1 MNIRRL
7 RRLNASLPMSLGALL
22 VLASACGEEGE
33 DPNDDGADVGSGDAG
48 PGTTTGPGATTEDG
62 GEPDAG
68 PGDETT
74 GGDEDP
80 ETDGGD
86 EDEPDTGEEG
96 DDGDCEP
103 FDYLSL
109 DDALEAMSDD
119 IDDIEDDD
127 ERLTTRYISCAH
139 LANQGICGTDLE
151 LYTDAVKKLV
161 NSTSVDPTPFELRE
175 VAGTNGTIFAVDIDD
190 IGWNVAVVAD
200 VLDTRIPGNV
210 LLVEDVPFADKWELL
225 VTASSFAW
233 TPDRGNE
240 DADNLVVESNTFEP
254 FIQCDAFLE
263 VASRSDDIDVESAGI
278 YNDLAEIPVRL
289 FSIANND
296 SLEELLNFDIE
307 DDLVNEDLRRVGVL
321 SPDSVDGELAVDFHD
336 GGNGEFIAIRYD
348 NDLAANLSVNPINFA
363 DFNIDVADAF
373 TNVQNAEIIYSL
385 PNNLFAY
392 MAVDLN
398 GLRIDAIDSD
408 VFNDPV
414 LQQDKGGDTLPAL
427 SCMGCHDGVPL
438 QGLTDEVRDLYV
450 GPGASEPNGDID
462 EEDVEAIYPDA
473 DELTEDFLEPG
484 NEDVLGELENILQS
498 TEFDGVQRG
507 YIAFRDRVNGI
518 KAETELWLDEG
529 DLDQALGDLDDQF
542 QVFDDES
549 GEVARNDW
557 EDFFQLSICDTD
569 IADDA
574 FCDDLAGTLNAVLAG
589 VVRPGDEL

>member
-1 MNIRRL
+1 
-7 RRLNASLPMSLGALL
+7 MSLGALL
-22 VLASACGEEGE
+22 VLASACGEGDQDNE
-33 DPNDDGADVGSGDAG
+33 DGADVGSGEEAG
-48 PGTTTGPGATTEDG
+48 PGTTTAPDTTEDG
-62 GEPDAG
+62 ADPSGD

-74 GGDEDP
+74 GGDEEP
-80 ETDGGD
+80 ETGGD
-86 EDEPDTGEEG
+86 EEDEDT
-96 DDGDCEP
+96 DDGPPNGEPCDP

-139 LANQGICGTDLE
+139 LANQGICGEELQ

-175 VAGTNGTIFAVDIDD
+175 VAGTNGTIFAVDIDE

-210 LLVEDVPFADKWELL
+210 QLVEDVPFEDKWELL

-278 YNDLAEIPVRL
+278 YNDLAEIPARL
-289 FSIANND
+289 FSIGNND

-427 SCMGCHDGVPL
+427 SCMGCHDGTPL
-438 QGLTDEVRDLYV
+438 QGITDEVRDLYV

-462 EEDVEAIYPDA
+462 EEDVEAIYPEE
-473 DELTEDFLEPG
+473 DELVDDFLEPG
-484 NEDVLGELENILQS
+484 NEDVLSELEGILQS
-498 TEFDGVQRG
+498 TDFDGVQRG
-507 YIAFRDRVNGI
+507 YIEFRDRVNGL

-574 FCDDLAGTLNAVLAG
+574 FCDDLAGTLNAVLNG
-589 VVRPGDEL
+589 VVRPGDEI